1 MFSYITTVII
11 ILRGDKMEIELNEL
25 LINSYDRNKKKLI
38 LIYDDNGNCETY
50 TLSNI
55 PERIKQM
62 KVERYDIVSGKL
74 AVIKVRG
81 NRNEK

>member
-1 MFSYITTVII
+1 MKTN
-11 ILRGDKMEIELNEL
+11 LNDI

-38 LIYDDNGNCETY
+38 LIYDDNGECETY

-62 KVERYDIVSGKL
+62 KVERYGIVSGKL
-74 AVIKVRG
+74 VVIKVRG
-81 NRNEK
+81 VINE

>member
-1 MFSYITTVII
+1 
-11 ILRGDKMEIELNEL
+11 MEIELNEI

-38 LIYDDNGNCETY
+38 LIYDDNGECETY
-50 TLSNI
+50 TPSNI

-74 AVIKVRG
+74 AVMKVRG
-81 NRNEK
+81 VINE

>member
-1 MFSYITTVII
+1 
-11 ILRGDKMEIELNEL
+11 MEINLNEI
-25 LINSYDRNKKKLI
+25 LINSYDRNTKKLI
-38 LIYDDNGNCETY
+38 LIYDDNGECETY

-74 AVIKVRG
+74 AVIKVVG
-81 NRNEK
+81 VINE

>member
-1 MFSYITTVII
+1 
-11 ILRGDKMEIELNEL
+11 MEIELNEI
-25 LINSYDRNKKKLI
+25 LINSCDRNTKKLI
-38 LIYDDNGNCETY
+38 LIYDDNGECETY

-62 KVERYDIVSGKL
+62 KIERYDTVSGKL

-81 NRNEK
+81 EINEGR

>member
-1 MFSYITTVII
+1 
-11 ILRGDKMEIELNEL
+11 MEINLNEI
-25 LINSYDRNKKKLI
+25 LINSYDRNMKKLI
-38 LIYDDNGNCETY
+38 LIYDDNGECETY
-50 TLSNI
+50 TPSNI

-81 NRNEK
+81 VINE

>member
-1 MFSYITTVII
+1 
-11 ILRGDKMEIELNEL
+11 MEINLNEI
-25 LINSYDRNKKKLI
+25 LINSYDRNMKKLI
-38 LIYDDNGNCETY
+38 LIYDDNGECETY

-62 KVERYDIVSGKL
+62 KVERYDIVSRKL

-81 NRNEK
+81 VINEGK

>member
-1 MFSYITTVII
+1 
-11 ILRGDKMEIELNEL
+11 MEINLNEI
-25 LINSYDRNKKKLI
+25 LINSYDRNNKKLI
-38 LIYDDNGNCETY
+38 LIYDDNGECETY

-81 NRNEK
+81 EINEGR

>member
-1 MFSYITTVII
+1 
-11 ILRGDKMEIELNEL
+11 MEINLNEI

-38 LIYDDNGNCETY
+38 LIYDDNGECETY

-62 KVERYDIVSGKL
+62 KVERFEIVSEKL
-74 AVIKVRG
+74 IVLKVEGEINDGR
-81 NRNEK
+81 

>member
-1 MFSYITTVII
+1 MKIN
-11 ILRGDKMEIELNEL
+11 LNDNL
-25 LINSYDRNKKKLI
+25 VNSYDRNMIQLI
-38 LIYDDNGNCETY
+38 MIYDDNGECKTY

-62 KVERYDIVSGKL
+62 KIERYDILSGKL

-81 NRNEK
+81 VINE

>member
-1 MFSYITTVII
+1 MKINLND
-11 ILRGDKMEIELNEL
+11 ILV
-25 LINSYDRNKKKLI
+25 NSYDRNTKKLI
-38 LIYDDNGNCETY
+38 LIYDDNGECETY

-81 NRNEK
+81 VIND

>member
-1 MFSYITTVII
+1 MKI
-11 ILRGDKMEIELNEL
+11 KLNDI

-38 LIYDDNGNCETY
+38 LIYDDNGECETY

-62 KVERYDIVSGKL
+62 KVERYDIVSEKL
-74 AVIKVRG
+74 AVIKVVG
-81 NRNEK
+81 VINE

>member
-1 MFSYITTVII
+1 
-11 ILRGDKMEIELNEL
+11 MEINLNEI
-25 LINSYDRNKKKLI
+25 LINSYDRNTKKLI
-38 LIYDDNGNCETY
+38 LIYDDNGDCETY

-62 KVERYDIVSGKL
+62 KVESYDIVSGKL

-81 NRNEK
+81 VINE